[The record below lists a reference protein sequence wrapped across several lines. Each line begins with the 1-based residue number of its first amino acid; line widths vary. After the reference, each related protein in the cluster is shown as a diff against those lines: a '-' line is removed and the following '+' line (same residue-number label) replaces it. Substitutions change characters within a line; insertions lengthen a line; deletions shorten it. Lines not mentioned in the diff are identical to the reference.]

1 MKEQT
6 PSYERY
12 QRQILLKGFGLEGQH
27 KLLQAKVLV
36 VGAGGL
42 GCPALQYLAAA
53 GVGTIGIVDEDIVS
67 ITNLHRQ
74 ILFTVDDIGLPK
86 SSTAK
91 ERLAKLNPE
100 ISITAYNERLTTN
113 NALAIIKDYDIVI
126 DATDNFSSRY
136 LINDACVLLNK
147 PIVYGAVSQFEGQVA
162 ILNYH
167 STTSIASANYRD
179 LFPKPPIDGE
189 VLNCAE
195 AGVLGVLP
203 GIIGSMQASETIKLI
218 TGIGKPLVNTVLTYH
233 SLTNQLYEIE
243 IVANPST
250 RFLLPVNEADFI
262 TMDYEWFCSS
272 TNNKFEIDIEN
283 FNRMANSADVE
294 IIDIR
299 ELGETPIPTDFSFIQ
314 IPLSQFNKNIAT
326 IKKETIIVF
335 CQSGKRSLQAAQILF
350 DTFGET
356 KIIYS
361 LKGGITEWVKN
372 KSTEKR

>member
-1 MKEQT
+1 MTNET

-27 KLLQAKVLV
+27 KLLQSKVLV

-53 GVGTIGIVDEDIVS
+53 GVGNIGIVDEDIVS

-86 SSTAK
+86 AFIAK

-100 ISITAYNERLTTN
+100 ITIIDYNERLSTR

-162 ILNYH
+162 ILNCH
-167 STTSIASANYRD
+167 LASSVTPANYRD
-179 LFPKPPIDGE
+179 LFPTPPIDGE

-218 TGIGKPLVNTVLTYH
+218 TGIGKPLINTVLTYH

-243 IVANPST
+243 IVANSST
-250 RFLLPVNEADFI
+250 RSLLPANEADFI
-262 TMDYEWFCSS
+262 KMDYDWFCASK
-272 TNNKFEIDIEN
+272 NNKFEIDIEN
-283 FNRMANSADVE
+283 FNKIANTADVE
-294 IIDIR
+294 IIDVR
-299 ELGETPIPTDFSFIQ
+299 ELGETPILTDINYYQ
-314 IPLSQFNKNIAT
+314 IPLSQFKENIAA
-326 IKKETIIVF
+326 IKKEKIVVF
-335 CQSGKRSLQAAQILF
+335 CQSGKRSLQAAHILF
-350 DTFGET
+350 DTFGNK

-361 LKGGITEWVKN
+361 LKGGITEWFKN